1 MVSSFTD
8 GQRLNILFQD
18 SAATLGRRLNM
29 GVTKFKICGAPK
41 FENHSRHLTKF
52 LLSSVLWN
60 TEFWKGVYAF

>member
-29 GVTKFKICGAPK
+29 GVTKIKICGAPK
-41 FENHSRHLTKF
+41 FENHSHHLTKF

>member
-18 SAATLGRRLNM
+18 GTATLGRRLNM
-29 GVTKFKICGAPK
+29 RVTKFKICGAPK